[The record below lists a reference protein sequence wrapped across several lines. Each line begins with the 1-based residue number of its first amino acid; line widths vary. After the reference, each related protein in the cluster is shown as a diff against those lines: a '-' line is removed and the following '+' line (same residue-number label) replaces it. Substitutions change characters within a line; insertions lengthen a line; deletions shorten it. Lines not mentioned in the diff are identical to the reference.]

1 MKTTLRRALGRPPQ
15 QGLAE
20 TRRHQILQEATRLFA
35 AQGFQRTDLQDVADN
50 LKIGKGTVYRYF
62 PAKREL
68 FLAAVD
74 RGMCLLRDRL
84 DAALASESEP
94 IHQIEAAIR
103 TYLGFFDDNPEIVEL
118 FIQERAE
125 FRNRRKPTYFVHR
138 EANIDRW
145 HDLFSKMMKHGQIRV
160 LPVQDITD
168 FISDLLYGMVFTN
181 HFSGRKRSLAA
192 QAERAIGILYSG
204 ILAPNRSNK
213 PFLEKRKS

>member
-1 MKTTLRRALGRPPQ
+1 M
-15 QGLAE
+15 
-20 TRRHQILQEATRLFA
+20 RRHQILQEASRLFA

-74 RGMCLLRDRL
+74 RGMCLLRDRV
-84 DAALASESEP
+84 DGALASESEP

-103 TYLGFFDDNPEIVEL
+103 AYLGFFDENPEIVEL

-145 HDLFSKMMKHGQIRV
+145 HDLFSKMMKQGQVRL
-160 LPVQDITD
+160 LPAKDITD

-181 HFSGRKRSLAA
+181 YFSGRKRSLAA
-192 QAERAIGILYSG
+192 QAERAIVILYSG
-204 ILAPNRSNK
+204 ILVPNTGYKPRS
-213 PFLEKRKS
+213 EKRKV